1 MLELIPRREW
11 GRLFVTSTLYAHL
24 RVTSHRMTQSRSVWA
39 LDVGSVGS
47 IPIRIHITF
56 LLLLAWLIFG
66 IGSQT
71 PLREALYVVAVFA
84 CVLAH
89 ELSHALTA
97 KRFGIQTRD
106 ITLYPFGGIAS
117 IMAQPS
123 AKGELVIALAGPIM
137 NLLIGAALYPF
148 TNVSALTDQDI
159 ASVPLTDRLF
169 VTNIGLAVFNLIPA
183 LPMDGGRVLRA
194 LLGLIKIKQPTRV
207 AARVSQALCL
217 LMAGAAI
224 YTEQPMLFVIAFI
237 IFFGAVQ
244 EYVRAEAKVVAVA
257 FTVGDAMIPK
267 ERLESFTHGTT
278 VSKALRVALTSLQPL
293 YPVLHGDRVIGILNR
308 DDILEHAATMP
319 DEYLG
324 SITLQE
330 VPTIDVHEP
339 LSSAFTRLEETGT
352 PVLLVT
358 TDGLFSGLLVHD
370 RLSDFLLLHGLR
382 DKRSK
387 DDDAEWSTPL

>member
-1 MLELIPRREW
+1 
-11 GRLFVTSTLYAHL
+11 
-24 RVTSHRMTQSRSVWA
+24 MTQSRSVWA

-66 IGSQT
+66 IGSET
-71 PLREALYVVAVFA
+71 PVREALYVVTVFA

-123 AKGELVIALAGPIM
+123 AKGELVIALAGPLM
-137 NLLIGAALYPF
+137 NIVIGAALYPF
-148 TNVSALTDQDI
+148 TNLPAVSQQDI
-159 ASVPLTDRLF
+159 ATIPLVDRLF
-169 VTNIGLAVFNLIPA
+169 ITNIGLAAFNLLPA

-194 LLGLIKIKQPTRV
+194 LLGLIKVKQPTRV

-217 LMAGAAI
+217 LMAGTAI

-293 YPVLHGDRVIGILNR
+293 YPVLHGDKVIGILNR
-308 DDILEHAATMP
+308 EDILEHAAMMP

-330 VPTIDVHEP
+330 VPMIDVHEP
-339 LSSAFTRLEETGT
+339 LSSAFTLLEETGT

-358 TDGLFSGLLVHD
+358 TDGTFSGLLVHD